1 MRITQK
7 TIARD
12 LGISLVTV
20 NRALNNSGYVSKQLK
35 ERIIAYVRERSYVP
49 HRASQVLVRNTIRT
63 LAVFS
68 STTPDYFWDDIKRGV
83 LYAAKYVEPFNYE
96 VHYHRIPDY
105 DTKKFIRLLKQEIA
119 GGLSAAAFVSNW
131 FYDMDAI
138 LGMVEKAGI
147 PYVFYNVDA
156 PGTNHICY
164 IGADYSSGG
173 RLAANFIGKS
183 LSIMHS
189 DGRVLCI
196 AVRKDSE
203 RLSNEPDINAA
214 RLRGFREAMEEM
226 YPGIEIY
233 AEFVNIN
240 VRISREKQIRS
251 FLEKYEHKVDAVYF
265 IPAYNSQFLEQLIQ
279 FDYSNTITLL
289 HDIDDMTLS
298 CLKNNILTA
307 VVYQDPVLQGF
318 VTIRTL
324 ERILETKEL
333 IKDIE
338 IPHTL
343 IFKENVDFLKNH
355 YSLVLAES
363 DGI

>member
-35 ERIIAYVRERSYVP
+35 ERISAYVQERSYVP

-68 STTPDYFWDDIKRGV
+68 STTPGYFWDDIKRGV
-83 LYAAKYVEPFNYE
+83 LNAAKYVAPFNYE

-105 DTKKFIRLLKQEIA
+105 DTKKFIRLLKQEIE
-119 GGLSAAAFVSNW
+119 GGLSAAAFVSVW
-131 FYDMDAI
+131 FYDMAAI

-156 PGTNHICY
+156 PETKRICY

-183 LSIMHS
+183 LSMFS
-189 DGRVLCI
+189 GGRILCI
-196 AVRKDSE
+196 AVSADSK
-203 RLSNEPDINAA
+203 RYTNEPDINAA

-226 YPGIEIY
+226 YPGIKIHL
-233 AEFVNIN
+233 EFVNIN
-240 VRISREKQIRS
+240 ARISREKQIRV
-251 FLEKYEHKVDAVYF
+251 FLEKYEHKVNAVYF
-265 IPAYNSQFLEQLIQ
+265 IPAYNSQFLGQLIQ
-279 FDYSNTITLL
+279 FNYRNSITVL

-298 CLKNNILTA
+298 CLKNNFLTA
-307 VVYQDPVLQGF
+307 SVYQDPVLQGF
-318 VTIRTL
+318 VAIRTL